1 MVKQEKPAFYETQLI
16 KELISLLNLRATA
29 GIMSNF
35 CCSRIYSGKVGL
47 LQVSAYLKETIPEE
61 DRRALFIT
69 DDFTEKL
76 VNKVSFYLDRIG
88 MKYKVWSGAKPE
100 APIPSVDEGV
110 KICKEF
116 KPKVIIGIGGGSVLD
131 TAKMVMLKYE
141 KPEEDLYMIIPFL
154 GSLGLRQKVRY
165 LIAIPTTCAGAE
177 TTYAAVATDMLRDPP
192 KKLELYN
199 DELMPDIAILDVDFV
214 QDTPP
219 FLTMASG
226 MDALAHAI
234 GAYTVKYA
242 NPISDSLA
250 VTAIKEILKFLPRA
264 YKYGGKDIEARQH
277 MQLAA
282 TLAGLAFGNT
292 MSGIEH
298 SLGHSFGKIMGIH
311 HGLSVG
317 LFIPYSIGYI
327 AKVTDKWMDLCPL
340 FGIEIKNKNKQVLL
354 NEFIGAIKAFMR
366 SINAP
371 TCVKDVKDLGVD
383 KDEYMKRIDL
393 LSNYAYEDGVT
404 LASPRPITE
413 DVYKKIFQYA
423 YDGNDIDF

>member
-1 MVKQEKPAFYETQLI
+1 MAKQEKPAFYETQQI
-16 KELISLLNLRATA
+16 KELMSLINVRAIS
-29 GIMSNF
+29 GIMCNF
-35 CCSRIYSGKVGL
+35 NCSRIYSGKVGL
-47 LQVSAYLKETIPEE
+47 LQVSTYLKKTIPKE
-61 DRRALFIT
+61 DRRAIIIT
-69 DDFTEKL
+69 DGFTKKF
-76 VNKVSFYLDRIG
+76 VNKISFYLDRIN
-88 MKYKVWSGAKPE
+88 MKYKVWSGVKPE
-100 APIPSVDEGV
+100 APVPTVDEGV
-110 KICKEF
+110 KICEEF

-192 KKLELYN
+192 KKLELFN

-214 QDTPP
+214 KDTPP
-219 FLTMASG
+219 LFTMATG

-282 TLAGLAFGNT
+282 TLSGLAFGNT
-292 MSGIEH
+292 MAGIDH
-298 SLGHSFGKIMGIH
+298 SLGHSFGKIMGVH

-317 LFIPYSIGYI
+317 LFIPYSVGYT

-340 FGIEIKNKNKQVLL
+340 FGIELKSKNKKELL
-354 NEFIGAIKAFMR
+354 NEFIGAIKKFMR
-366 SINAP
+366 SIDAP
-371 TCVKDVKDLGVD
+371 TCVKDLKDLEVD

-404 LASPRPITE
+404 LASPRPINE

-423 YDGNDIDF
+423 YDGVDIDF